1 MDSFHIGRSEGCEVS
16 GPVIC
21 LGGISANWCAIYR
34 SQRFPVVSTSRIPA
48 KFVKLCPGQIVVN
61 VAEKWKRVEMQS
73 QAVE

>member
-1 MDSFHIGRSEGCEVS
+1 MDSFHIGRSEGYEVS

-21 LGGISANWCAIYR
+21 LAGISTNRCAIYR
-34 SQRFPVVSTSRIPA
+34 SKSFPVVLTSRIPA
-48 KFVKLCPGQIVVN
+48 KFVKWCPGQIVVN